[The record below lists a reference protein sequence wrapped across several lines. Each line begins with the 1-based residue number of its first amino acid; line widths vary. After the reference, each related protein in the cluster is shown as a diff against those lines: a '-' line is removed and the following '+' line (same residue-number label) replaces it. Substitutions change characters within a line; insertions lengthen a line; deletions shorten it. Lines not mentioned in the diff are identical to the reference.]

1 MNSAKKLLPAI
12 IVLFLIIPG
21 AYAQVKPEDR
31 IKGLWL
37 TEEKDGKIEIFRTGN
52 TYTGRLVWGNSVL
65 DKNGNPKHDVNNPDP
80 KLRSRPLQ
88 GMVMLTG
95 LVYEDGKWQEGK
107 IYNGLTGK
115 SYSVVVTLNGNTLFL
130 RGYIGLQLF
139 GKTTVWQR
147 VE

>member
-115 SYSVVVTLNGNTLFL
+115 IYSVVVTLNGNTLFL

>member
-1 MNSAKKLLPAI
+1 MNSGKKLLPAI
-12 IVLFLIIPG
+12 VVLVLLNLVSH
-21 AYAQVKPEDR
+21 AQVKPEDR
-31 IKGLWL
+31 IKGIWL

-65 DKNGNPKHDVNNPDP
+65 DRNGNPKRDVNNPDP
-80 KLRSRPLQ
+80 KLKSRTLQ

-115 SYSVVVTLNGNTLFL
+115 SYSVVITLKGNTLFL
-130 RGYIGLQLF
+130 RGYIGLRCWGRLLF
-139 GKTTVWQR
+139 GSG
-147 VE
+147 